1 MSTSRYTTHTRVRAE
16 KSTAVVVPWDVK
28 LMHMVG
34 SFMFACLTLGVVF
47 TVFWAAVHMPVFN
60 LVGITVEGE
69 VDHNNATTLRANVT
83 TRMTGNFFTAD
94 LSQVRHAFEGVP
106 WVRLATVQ
114 REFPNRLRVILQEHR
129 PVAYWGEESE
139 SRLLN
144 MYGEVFEANLADLEN
159 EKIPRLKGPDSESQL
174 VWKMYQALVPIFQA
188 LSLDLGNLELSERG
202 SWRAYLKQG
211 AVIELGRGDVAEVT
225 ARMHRVDQT
234 LLGVVQKLG
243 RKLQSLQSLDLRHDN
258 GYAIRLHGV
267 STIEAAIPRN

>member
-16 KSTAVVVPWDVK
+16 KNTTVQVPWDVK
-28 LMHMVG
+28 LMHVTG
-34 SFMFACLTLGVVF
+34 SCMFALLTLGLVF
-47 TVFWAAVHMPVFN
+47 MVFWVAVHLPVFN

-94 LSQVRHAFEGVP
+94 LTQVQHAFEGVP
-106 WVRLATVQ
+106 WVRLAVVQ
-114 REFPNRLRVILQEHR
+114 REFPNRLRVTLQEHR
-129 PVAYWGEESE
+129 PVAYWGDENE

-144 MYGEVFEANLADLEN
+144 IYGEVFEANLADLEN

-174 VWKMYQALVPIFQA
+174 VWKMYQALVPRFRA
-188 LSLDLGNLELSERG
+188 LQLDLGNLELTERG

-225 ARMHRVDQT
+225 ARMQRVDQT
-234 LLGVVQKLG
+234 LLVVVQKLG
-243 RKLQSLQSLDLRHDN
+243 KKLQSLQSLDLRHDN

-267 STIEAAIPRN
+267 STMEVAMSRN

>member
-16 KSTAVVVPWDVK
+16 KNTTVQVPWDVK
-28 LMHMVG
+28 LMHVTG
-34 SFMFACLTLGVVF
+34 SCMFALLTLGLVF
-47 TVFWAAVHMPVFN
+47 MVFWVAVHLPVFN

-94 LSQVRHAFEGVP
+94 LTQVQHAFEGVP
-106 WVRLATVQ
+106 WVRLAVVQ
-114 REFPNRLRVILQEHR
+114 REFPNRLRVTLQEHR
-129 PVAYWGEESE
+129 PVAYWGDENE

-174 VWKMYQALVPIFQA
+174 VWKMYQALVPRFRA
-188 LSLDLGNLELSERG
+188 LQLDLGNLELTERG

-225 ARMHRVDQT
+225 ARMQRVDQT

-243 RKLQSLQSLDLRHDN
+243 KKLQSLQSMDLRHDN

-267 STIEAAIPRN
+267 STMEVAMSRN

>member
-16 KSTAVVVPWDVK
+16 KNTTVQVPWDVK
-28 LMHMVG
+28 LMHVTG
-34 SFMFACLTLGVVF
+34 SCMFALLSLGIVF
-47 TVFWAAVHMPVFN
+47 MVFWVAVHLPVFN

-94 LSQVRHAFEGVP
+94 LTQVQHAFEGVP
-106 WVRLATVQ
+106 WVRLAVVQ
-114 REFPNRLRVILQEHR
+114 REFPNRLRVTLQEHR
-129 PVAYWGEESE
+129 PVAYWGDENE

-174 VWKMYQALVPIFQA
+174 VWKMYQALVPRFRA
-188 LSLDLGNLELSERG
+188 LQLDLGNLELTERG

-211 AVIELGRGDVAEVT
+211 AVIELGRGDVEEVT
-225 ARMHRVDQT
+225 ARMQRVDQT

-243 RKLQSLQSLDLRHDN
+243 KKLQSLQSMDLRHDN

-267 STIEAAIPRN
+267 STMEVAMSRN